1 MRVVFWGSP
10 EFAVAVLEAVL
21 ASAHEV
27 AGVVTRPAEPGGRGR
42 RPRPTP
48 VARLAESA
56 GLETLTPKRLRRQA
70 LREELAALGADV
82 FLVAAYGAILPPD
95 ILSLPP
101 YGSLNVHASL
111 LPEYRGAAPVTR
123 AILEG
128 KRETGVTIMRME
140 EGLDT
145 GPICLQ
151 AAEPV
156 LEGDTAQTLAQ
167 RLAALGGRAAVEAL
181 DRLEAGTLTE
191 YSQDDA
197 RASYAAKVT
206 TDEARIDWSLPA
218 RTIERAVRAFDPWP
232 GAWTT
237 FRGER
242 LKVFRAGLA
251 QGAGGVPGARP
262 GEPGTE
268 PDDPGEIVAAGPEPI
283 VRTGEGL
290 VRLDVVQ
297 PPGGR
302 RMTGADWARGRGVG
316 TGETLG

>member
-10 EFAVAVLEAVL
+10 EFAVAVLEALL

-27 AGVVTRPAEPGGRGR
+27 VGVVTRPPEPGGRGR

-56 GLETLTPKRLRRQA
+56 GLPTMTPERPRGEAFRA
-70 LREELAALGADV
+70 ELAALGADV

-95 ILSLPP
+95 ILRLPP
-101 YGSLNVHASL
+101 HGSLNVHASL

-123 AILEG
+123 AILDGRKES
-128 KRETGVTIMRME
+128 GVTIMRME

-145 GPICLQ
+145 GAICLQ

-156 LEGDTAQTLAQ
+156 LADDTAGTLTR
-167 RLAALGGRAAVEAL
+167 RLADLGGRAAVEAL
-181 DRLEAGTLTE
+181 DLLAAGTLAETP
-191 YSQDDA
+191 QDDGL
-197 RASYAAKVT
+197 ASYARKVT
-206 TDEARIDWSLPA
+206 ADEAQIDWSRGA
-218 RTIERAVRAFDPWP
+218 AAIERAARAFDPWP
-232 GAWTT
+232 GAWTS

-242 LKVFRAGLA
+242 LKVFRVGLA
-251 QGAGGVPGARP
+251 DGALAAPAGGKAETDAES
-262 GEPGTE
+262 GE
-268 PDDPGEIVAAGPEPI
+268 PGEIVAADPAPV

-302 RMTGADWARGRGVG
+302 RMSGADWARGRGVEP
-316 TGETLG
+316 GEPLG